1 NHSAE
6 LTSGVVNPMTHL
18 MENNKATRMTK
29 ANMSPIRRARFCCSK
44 GNLPLWIEIKT
55 MLSIPKTISKTVNVK
70 KEIHICGS
78 SNHSI
83 RKIKKLNTCFLLKDQ
98 TFYRGSSGL
107 GSIRYQR
114 NNIFIK
120 LYQTLLCMQK
130 IQTDQ
135 KSETDHLC
143 SSLLHQSGSRR
154 DRASGCQ

>member
-1 NHSAE
+1 MCFPFFFSSRRRH
-6 LTSGVVNPMTHL
+6 
-18 MENNKATRMTK
+18 TRF
-29 ANMSPIRRARFCCSK
+29 SRDWSSDVCSSD
-44 GNLPLWIEIKT
+44 L
-55 MLSIPKTISKTVNVK
+55 VNVK

-120 LYQTLLCMQK
+120 QIGRASCRERV
-130 IQTDQ
+130 QTDQ